1 MESLEKLPNIGAIL
15 ADRLRDAGVRDA
27 AELRRLGAAAAFA
40 KIRAELPA
48 DASWEAA
55 SCKIPDLAEQLAS
68 ALVLRGSLI
77 MCPQKPGE
85 CVAGSA

>member
-15 ADRLRDAGVRDA
+15 ADRLRDAGVCDA

-48 DASWEAA
+48 DASGHTLFALEGAIRGTRWT
-55 SCKIPDLAEQLAS
+55 SIPQEERATLAS
-68 ALVLRGSLI
+68 RVFDETAYGR
-77 MCPQKPGE
+77 
-85 CVAGSA
+85 